1 MSYSHTTSPV
11 FNMGIQKGPL
21 HNKQRE
27 GKDIGAD
34 GDGDGADGDGDGDK
48 MESMPFNCPDEVV

>member
-1 MSYSHTTSPV
+1 
-11 FNMGIQKGPL
+11 MGIQKGPL